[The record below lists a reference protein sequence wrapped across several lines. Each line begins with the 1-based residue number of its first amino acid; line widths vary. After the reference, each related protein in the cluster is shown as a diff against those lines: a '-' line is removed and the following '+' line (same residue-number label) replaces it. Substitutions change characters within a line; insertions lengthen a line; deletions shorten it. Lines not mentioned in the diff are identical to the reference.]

1 MSRLHHKRCPIINLE
16 LSMKK
21 RNLFWGV
28 VGLPFLVSTAAWA
41 QASTGETEK
50 AGNRS
55 RKPMGPGP
63 MDKQR

>member
-1 MSRLHHKRCPIINLE
+1 
-16 LSMKK
+16 MKK

-50 AGNRS
+50 AGNRI